1 MNNNKQLNKG
11 DKMRKK
17 ITLLVTTLSILA
29 LSSPVYAAAW
39 IPRWGGGYTWCSYC
53 M

>member
-1 MNNNKQLNKG
+1 MNINKQQNKG
-11 DKMRKK
+11 DKMRK
-17 ITLLVTTLSILA
+17 ITLLVTSLSILA

-39 IPRWGGGYTWCSYC
+39 IPRYGGGYTFCSYC

>member
-1 MNNNKQLNKG
+1 MNINKQLNKG
-11 DKMRKK
+11 DKMRK
-17 ITLLVTTLSILA
+17 ITLLVTSLSILA

-39 IPRWGGGYTWCSYC
+39 IPRYGGGYTFCSYC